1 MKLKFKNQEFQT
13 EAVNSVADL
22 FIGQEKSSTTFSIDE
37 NSTQMNLLQNDFG
50 FGNKL
55 MIDDDTLISN
65 MHAIQKRHKLP
76 ITRDFESK
84 QYSIEMET
92 GTGKTYVYTKTI
104 LELNK
109 RYGFTKF
116 IIVVP
121 SIAIREGVYK
131 SLQVTKEH
139 FSNLY
144 DSVPYNY
151 FIYNSSK
158 LSDVRAFA
166 TSNNI
171 EIMIINIDAFKKA
184 ENIINQEQDKLNG
197 ETAMRYIQDTNPI
210 VIIDEP
216 QSVDNTPKS
225 KEAIQSLNPLCV
237 LRYSAT
243 HREKINLLYRLTPVD
258 AYQMGLVKQICVS
271 SNSVANDFNKPYIYL
286 KSVSNENGFSAKIEM
301 DIEGKEGK
309 VERTTKT
316 VRAGDDLYIL
326 SGKRELY
333 QDYVIEGID
342 CTKGFECLEFSN
354 SEIVKLGKAI
364 GSVDENIM
372 KKAQIYR
379 TIEAHLDKEMR
390 YYDKGIKVLSLF
402 FIDEVKKYRT
412 ESGEKGIYAQMFEE
426 CYTELINKP
435 KYEELRNRFNPN
447 VELAHNG
454 YFSQDKKGTY
464 KDTKGDTLAD
474 DSTYNTI
481 MRDKEYLLSFECPM
495 RFIFSHSA
503 LKEGWDNPNVFQV
516 CTLIDQ
522 KSTFTCRQK
531 VGRGLR
537 LCVNQDGERIEDRNI
552 NILHVMANES
562 FSEFAENL
570 QKEIETETGM
580 KFGMFD
586 ISYLLNLTTEEEKV
600 IEHTIQEADALD
612 VIDELLKNDVIEAD
626 GTVKDEGKLEEIEL
640 STISEPLRNEVK
652 KMVQEAK
659 PLTFDT
665 LKEVKCVERV
675 IEEKPLFTH
684 EQATEMIEDLKSTK
698 VISKEGRI
706 KDTMKAQLK
715 AGKLDLVKR
724 WGEAKMRAVE
734 QALEIASKNKPVIN
748 DASKEV
754 KIRLKKQ
761 VILSPEFTELWNK
774 IKQKTTYRVNF
785 DIEELVKRCV
795 NDLREMSP
803 IPKAKLVSKIADID
817 IENSGVSHTE
827 THIKTQDL
835 SGTYETLP
843 DIIRLISTETLL
855 KRATVIRIIEESGRV
870 QDFINNPQG
879 FYEKA
884 LEIISRNRHS
894 LAIDGIKYVKLAGEQ
909 YYAQEIFDS
918 SELVGYLDKNAIAVN
933 NSVYDYLL
941 YDSGIESRFAES
953 LDNDP
958 DVKMFFKI
966 PSRFK
971 IDTPIGSYNPDWA
984 VFLEKN
990 GEQKLY
996 FVLESKGTNTLFDL
1010 RTPEQLKIHCGKQHF
1025 ETLEVGFPAEPVKDW
1040 KEFKTTI

>member
-1 MKLKFKNQEFQT
+1 MKLKFKHQDFQT
-13 EAVNSVADL
+13 EAVNAVADL
-22 FIGQEKSSTTFSIDE
+22 FTGQEKSNMTFSIDE
-37 NSTQMNLLQNDFG
+37 NAGQMRLLQNEFG

-55 MIDDDTLISN
+55 MIDDETLISN
-65 MHAIQKRHKLP
+65 MHTVQRRHKLP
-76 ITRDFESK
+76 ISRDFDSK

-121 SIAIREGVYK
+121 SIAIREGVFK
-131 SLQVTKEH
+131 SLQVTEEH
-139 FSNLY
+139 FKNLY
-144 DSVPYNY
+144 DSVPYRY

-158 LSDVRAFA
+158 LSDVRTFA

-197 ETAMRYIQDTNPI
+197 ETAMRYIQDTNPV

-216 QSVDNTPKS
+216 QSVDNTPKA

-316 VRAGDDLYIL
+316 VKAGDDLYIL
-326 SGKRELY
+326 SGKRDLY

-342 CTKGFECLEFSN
+342 CTKGFECIEFSN
-354 SEIVKLGKAI
+354 SETVQLGKTI
-364 GSVDENIM
+364 GGIDENIM
-372 KKAQIYR
+372 KRAQIYR
-379 TIEAHLDKEMR
+379 TIEAHLDKELR

-412 ESGEKGIYAQMFEE
+412 ETGEKGIYAQMFEE
-426 CYTELINKP
+426 CYRELINKP
-435 KYEELRNRFNPN
+435 KYADLRDKFNPD
-447 VELAHNG
+447 VEKAHNG
-454 YFSQDKKGTY
+454 YFSQDKKGIY
-464 KDTKGDTLAD
+464 KNTKGDTQAD
-474 DSTYNTI
+474 DDTYNTI
-481 MRDKEYLLSFECPM
+481 MKDKEYLLSFDCPM

-516 CTLIDQ
+516 CTLIEQ

-562 FSEFAENL
+562 FAEFAEKL
-570 QKEIETETGM
+570 QKEIEDETGM
-580 KFGMFD
+580 KFGTLQLSALMD
-586 ISYLLNLTTEEEKV
+586 LTYEEKTE
-600 IEHTIQEADALD
+600 IEHTMNESDAFDVFETLVQND
-612 VIDELLKNDVIEAD
+612 VIDFD
-626 GTVKDEGKLEEIEL
+626 GTVKDETKLEELDLPEIA
-640 STISEPLRNEVK
+640 EPLKQEVK
-652 KMVQEAK
+652 KIAKQAK
-659 PLTFDT
+659 PLTFET
-665 LKEVKCVERV
+665 LKEVKCVETV
-675 IEEKPLFTH
+675 IEEKTISH
-684 EQATEMIEDLKSTK
+684 EQASEIMEELKEFK
-698 VISKEGRI
+698 VVSKDGKI
-706 KDTMKAQLK
+706 KDTMKAQL
-715 AGKLDLVKR
+715 ASGKLDLIQR
-724 WGEAKMRAVE
+724 WGQAKTRAIV
-734 QALEIASKNKPVIN
+734 QALEKADNRPVIR

-754 KIRLKKQ
+754 TVRLKKQ
-761 VILSPEFTELWNK
+761 AIVSPEFRELWDK

-785 DIEELVKRCV
+785 DIEELVKKCV
-795 NDLREMSP
+795 KELQDMDS
-803 IPKAKLVSKIADID
+803 IPKARLVSKVADIE
-817 IENSGVSHTE
+817 IENAGITHSE
-827 THIKTQDL
+827 KHIKTQDL
-835 SGTYETLP
+835 TETYESMP

-855 KRATVIRIIEESGRV
+855 KRSTVVRIILESGRL
-870 QDFINNPQG
+870 QDFVNNPQG

-884 LEIISRNRHS
+884 LEIIARNRHS
-894 LAIDGIKYVKLAGEQ
+894 MAIDGIKYVKLAGEE
-909 YYAQEIFDS
+909 YYVQEIFDS
-918 SELVGYLDKNAIAVN
+918 AELIANLDKNAVSVN
-933 NSVYDYLL
+933 HSVYDYLI
-941 YDSGIESRFAES
+941 YDSGVESRFAES
-953 LDNDP
+953 LDQDP

-971 IDTPIGSYNPDWA
+971 IETPIGSYNPDWA
-984 VFLEKN
+984 VFMEKN

-1010 RTPEQLKIHCGKQHF
+1010 RSPEQLKIHCGKQHF
-1025 ETLEVGFPAEPVKDW
+1025 DALDVAFPAEPVKDW
-1040 KEFKTTI
+1040 KEFKATV